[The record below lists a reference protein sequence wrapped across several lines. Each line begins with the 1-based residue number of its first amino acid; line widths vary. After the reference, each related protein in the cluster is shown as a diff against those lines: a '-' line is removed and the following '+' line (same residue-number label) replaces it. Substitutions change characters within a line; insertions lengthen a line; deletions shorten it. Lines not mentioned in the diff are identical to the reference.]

1 MELRHIRYFLAV
13 AQEKNFTRAAEKLC
27 IAQPPLSRQMKDL
40 EEELGSP
47 LFIRKARGLQL
58 TEAGKRFYEYAT
70 QIIDLA
76 DKSAQ
81 EIQNLEKGLQGTIYV
96 ASVEGCAPSLVS
108 KWIAGFHEL
117 YPNVQFNIWN
127 GNSDDVIARV
137 QNGLDDIG
145 VIVAPYNHEGFKG
158 ITVAQE
164 PWVAMLPPDHPL
176 QKVTTDTVSLKLLA
190 PYNLVVPSR
199 ASRVSEIEEWF
210 QSVGEKPHIIG
221 RMAHVL
227 NAYELALQNVG
238 ITIYPAAAGKYAL
251 DSSIGIRKI
260 VDPEI
265 TASYEMIYS
274 AERQQSLVAMEFW
287 DYVESQI
294 KKETGEE

>member
-40 EEELGSP
+40 EDELGAT
-47 LFIRKARGLQL
+47 LFVRKARGLQL
-58 TEAGKRFYEYAT
+58 TEAGKHFYEYAT

-81 EIQNLEKGLQGTIYV
+81 EIQNLEKGLQGTLYV

-117 YPNVQFNIWN
+117 YPNVQFSIWN
-127 GNSDDVIARV
+127 GNSDDVLARV

-145 VIVAPYNHEGFKG
+145 IIVAPYNQEGFKG
-158 ITVAQE
+158 FTVAKE
-164 PWVAMLPPDHPL
+164 PWVAMLPPNHPL
-176 QKVTTDTVSLKLLA
+176 QKMTKDTVPLKMLA
-190 PYNLVVPSR
+190 PYDLVVPSR

-210 QSVGEKPHIIG
+210 KGVGESPRIIG

-238 ITIYPAAAGKYAL
+238 VTIYPAAAGKYAL
-251 DSSIGIRKI
+251 SSEIGIRKI
-260 VDPEI
+260 VEPELL
-265 TASYEMIYS
+265 ASYVMIHS
-274 AERQQSLVAMEFW
+274 TDRQLSVVASQFW
-287 DYVESQI
+287 DYVLKQYED
-294 KKETGEE
+294 

>member
-40 EEELGSP
+40 EEELGAE

-58 TEAGKRFYEYAT
+58 TEAGKHFYEYAT
-70 QIIDLA
+70 QILDLTE
-76 DKSAQ
+76 KSTA
-81 EIQNLEKGLQGTIYV
+81 EIKNLEKGLQGTLYV

-117 YPNVQFNIWN
+117 YPNVQFSIWN
-127 GNSDDVIARV
+127 GNSDDVLARV

-145 VIVAPYNHEGFKG
+145 IIVAPYNPEGFKG
-158 ITVAQE
+158 LVVAKE
-164 PWVAMLPPDHPL
+164 PWVAMIPPGHPL
-176 QKVTTDTVSLKLLA
+176 IKETKDVVPLKKLA
-190 PYNLVVPSR
+190 PYDLVVPSR

-210 QSVGEKPHIIG
+210 KGINEKPRIIG

-227 NAYELALQNVG
+227 NAYELALSNVG
-238 ITIYPAAAGKYAL
+238 ITIYPAAAGKYAHS
-251 DSSIGIRKI
+251 DIGIRKI
-260 VDPEI
+260 VEPEI
-265 TASYEMIYS
+265 TASYVMIHS
-274 AERQQSLVAMEFW
+274 ADRQLSVVASEFW
-287 DYVESQI
+287 DYVSKQY
-294 KKETGEE
+294 K